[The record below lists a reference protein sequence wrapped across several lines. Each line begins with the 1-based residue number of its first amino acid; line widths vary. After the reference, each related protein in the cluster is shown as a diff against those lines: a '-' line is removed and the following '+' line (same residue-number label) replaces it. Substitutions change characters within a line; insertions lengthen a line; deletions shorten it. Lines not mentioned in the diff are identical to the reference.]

1 MTLAITLNLVAF
13 ATGICFTL
21 LLQTQFYSTER
32 FEGLV
37 VEFDSFQ
44 KLQNHFQIEKYQE
57 NYMIQNSKESS
68 QFENLQDFKQVN
80 ISNEF
85 VYSKNISI
93 KRFGVYQ

>member
-32 FEGLV
+32 NEGLV

-44 KLQNHFQIEKYQE
+44 KLQNNFQIEKYQE
-57 NYMIQNSKESS
+57 NYMIQNSTKSS

-93 KRFGVYQ
+93 KRIGV